1 MTIRISLLCL
11 PATAALR
18 AGRFPAD
25 EPLDAEQTDGLATL
39 AASAAFS
46 FDAPDQVLCSPMRC
60 ARDAVGALGFEART
74 EAALREMDYGRW
86 AGLSLK
92 QVGEAEPDALA
103 AWLSDP
109 SVAAHGGESLRV
121 LLARV
126 AHWAADYPWAPGHT
140 LVMTHASVIKAFVV
154 QLLKAPEQAYRQL
167 DIAPLTLTT
176 VSVHQG
182 QWRLASAGVP
192 AY

>member
-11 PATAALR
+11 PATAGLR

-39 AASAAFS
+39 AASAAFA
-46 FDAPDQVLCSPMRC
+46 FAPPDQVLCSPMRC
-60 ARDAVGALGFEART
+60 ARDTVHALGFEANT
-74 EAALREMDYGRW
+74 ETALREVDYGRW

-92 QVGEAEPDALA
+92 EVGVAEPDALA

-109 SVAAHGGESLRV
+109 SAAAHGGESLRV

-140 LVMTHASVIKAFVV
+140 LVMTHASVIKAFIVE
-154 QLLKAPEQAYRQL
+154 LLKAPEQAYRQL